1 MQLYLLIDDGWCFS
15 LVAQI
20 RDLSFPLCFSMSRLN
35 MNLVMVLLFE
45 LVYDNE
51 IYFMQRRIQ
60 IRLEYV
66 NEMIVKLNYSSGVDV
81 YYHAWMIR
89 NW

>member
-1 MQLYLLIDDGWCFS
+1 
-15 LVAQI
+15 
-20 RDLSFPLCFSMSRLN
+20 
-35 MNLVMVLLFE
+35 MVLLFE

-81 YYHAWMIR
+81 YYHA
-89 NW
+89 

>member
-20 RDLSFPLCFSMSRLN
+20 RDLLFPLYFGMSRLN
-35 MNLVMVLLFE
+35 ANIVMVLLFE

-51 IYFMQRRIQ
+51 IYFMQCMIQ

-66 NEMIVKLNYSSGVDV
+66 NGMIV
-81 YYHAWMIR
+81 
-89 NW
+89 

>member
-1 MQLYLLIDDGWCFS
+1 MQLYLLIDDGWCFA

-20 RDLSFPLCFSMSRLN
+20 RDLLVHSYFSMSRLN
-35 MNLVMVLLFE
+35 VNLVMVLLFE

-66 NEMIVKLNYSSGVDV
+66 NKMIVWLNYSSGIDV
-81 YYHAWMIR
+81 YWKSCM
-89 NW
+89 NDS